1 MSSQLPLA
9 PQDSPIVELMLQRG
23 LLTSDQ
29 LRIGLTE
36 QANRDVPLQ
45 QVLLS
50 LGFVSS
56 ALLRDLK
63 GEVSGA
69 GSVDLTSVLPDLQA
83 LATLDR
89 ASALRHRCV
98 PLSLENDRFVVAMAD
113 VDDLIA
119 LDRLS
124 LLAGD
129 GVELVALYADG
140 DEIHECI
147 DRFYGFELSIDGI
160 LAEIETSTHEV
171 GVESTDGYGHPVVRL
186 VDAILSDAVKHAASD
201 IHFEPEA
208 GFLRVRYR
216 IDGVLHQIRS
226 FHSNCQAALTVR
238 LKVMAGMDIADSR
251 APQDGRLS
259 LSMAGR
265 QIELRVSTLPV
276 AFGENIVLRILDRQR
291 GIVPLEKL
299 GLSATAQQAINLM
312 IARPEGLILVT
323 GPTGSGKT
331 TTLYSLLSRISSEQI
346 NIMTM
351 EDPVEYPMPLL
362 RQASLNEQAGLDF
375 ASGIRAMLR
384 QDPDVML
391 IGEIRDE
398 DTAAM
403 AYRAAMTGHQVYS
416 TLHANS
422 SIGALARLKDIGVDA
437 SLIAGNTIGIVSQ
450 RLVRKLCEHCRCEAT
465 VDGTTGFFDSTV
477 KTFDAIGCEQCRH
490 TGFRG
495 RVVLTEVLRMTPELD
510 QLIAE
515 SASIQ
520 AIHACAIDSG
530 FISLADDALRR
541 VRDGST
547 SFAEVTRVIDF
558 TNQIPIMD

>member
-1 MSSQLPLA
+1 MEVNPTDA
-9 PQDSPIVELMLQRG
+9 KIVELMLQRG
-23 LLTSDQ
+23 LLSDDQ
-29 LRIGLTE
+29 LRIGQTE
-36 QANRDVPLQ
+36 QAKGGGSLQ
-45 QVLLS
+45 QALVS
-50 LGFVSS
+50 LGFISS
-56 ALLRDLK
+56 AMLRDLK
-63 GEVSGA
+63 GEVSGT
-69 GSVDLTSVLPDLQA
+69 GSVDLTSVLPDLAA

-89 ASALRHRCV
+89 ATALRHRCI
-98 PLSLENDRFVVAMAD
+98 PLSLSPDVLVVAMAD

-119 LDRLS
+119 LDRLRAAVTPGIEVIAM
-124 LLAGD
+124 L
-129 GVELVALYADG
+129 ADG
-140 DEIHECI
+140 DEIQECV

-160 LAEIETSTHEV
+160 LGEIESGAAEIVADPS
-171 GVESTDGYGHPVVRL
+171 GGYGHPVVRL
-186 VDAILSDAVKHAASD
+186 VDAVLSDAVKHAASD
-201 IHFEPEA
+201 VHFEPEE
-208 GFLRVRYR
+208 GFLRIRYR

-238 LKVMAGMDIADSR
+238 IKVMAGLDIADSR
-251 APQDGRLS
+251 APQDGRMS

-265 QIELRVSTLPV
+265 QIDLRVSTLPTT
-276 AFGENIVLRILDRQR
+276 FGENIVLRILDRQR

-299 GLSATAQQAINLM
+299 GLSPSVEHAINLM

-375 ASGIRAMLR
+375 SSGIRAILR
-384 QDPDVML
+384 QDPDIIL

-437 SLIAGNTIGIVSQ
+437 TLVAGNTIGIVSQ
-450 RLVRKLCEHCRCEAT
+450 RLVRKLCEHCKCQVPADQVAGFLGNADQIFQAT
-465 VDGTTGFFDSTV
+465 
-477 KTFDAIGCEQCRH
+477 GCDQCRH
-490 TGFRG
+490 TGYSG
-495 RVVLTEVLRMTPELD
+495 RLVLTEVLRMTPAMDE
-510 QLIAE
+510 LIAD
-515 SASIQ
+515 SASQRDIL
-520 AIHACAIDSG
+520 ACARESG
-530 FISLADDALRR
+530 YTTLADDAVRR
-541 VRDGST
+541 VNDGST

-558 TNQIPIMD
+558 TNRIQSMD

>member
-1 MSSQLPLA
+1 MSSQLQL
-9 PQDSPIVELMLQRG
+9 DSEDRPIIELMLQRG
-23 LLTSDQ
+23 LLSDDQ

-36 QANRDVPLQ
+36 QASANGSLQ
-45 QVLLS
+45 QALLS

-56 ALLRDLK
+56 AVLRDLK
-63 GEVSGA
+63 GEISGA
-69 GSVDLTSVLPDLQA
+69 GSVDLASVLPDLRA
-83 LATLDR
+83 LATIDR
-89 ASALRHRCV
+89 ATALRHRCV
-98 PLSLENDRFVVAMAD
+98 PLSLDDGRFVVAMAD
-113 VDDLIA
+113 VDDLIT

-124 LLAGD
+124 AVAGSS
-129 GVELVALYADG
+129 VELVALYADT
-140 DEIHECI
+140 DEIQECI

-160 LAEIETSTHEV
+160 LLEIESGTQEV
-171 GVESTDGYGHPVVRL
+171 GLDSTDGYGHPVVRL

-238 LKVMAGMDIADSR
+238 LKVMAGLDIADSR

-259 LSMAGR
+259 LSVAGR

-276 AFGENIVLRILDRQR
+276 AFGENIVLRVLDRQR
-291 GIVPLEKL
+291 GIVPLETL
-299 GLSATAQQAINLM
+299 GMSAAAQQAINLM

-331 TTLYSLLSRISSEQI
+331 TTLYSMLSRISSEQI

-375 ASGIRAMLR
+375 ATGIRAMLR

-398 DTAAM
+398 DTASM

-422 SIGALARLKDIGVDA
+422 SIGALARLKDIGVD
-437 SLIAGNTIGIVSQ
+437 STLISGNTIGIVSQ
-450 RLVRKLCEHCRCEAT
+450 RLVRALCEHCKKA
-465 VDGTTGFFDSTV
+465 VSPDSTTGFFDGVTTV
-477 KTFDAIGCEQCRH
+477 FDATGCDQCRH
-490 TGFRG
+490 TGYRG
-495 RVVLTEVLRMTPELD
+495 RLVLTEVLRVTPALD

-515 SASIQ
+515 SAP
-520 AIHACAIDSG
+520 IHLIAASAVEAG
-530 FISLADDALRR
+530 YVTLADDALRR
-541 VRDGST
+541 VCEGST

-558 TNQIPIMD
+558 TNRIQVLD